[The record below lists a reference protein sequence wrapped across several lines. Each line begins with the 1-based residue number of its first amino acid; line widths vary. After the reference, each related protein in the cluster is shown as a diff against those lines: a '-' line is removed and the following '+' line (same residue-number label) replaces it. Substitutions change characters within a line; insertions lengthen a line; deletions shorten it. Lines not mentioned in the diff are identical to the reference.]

1 VVPMYGDMPTHRDL
15 PDGFD
20 DVAAGRRADVDRA
33 EDLAREDRRRL
44 AQAEMPSA
52 AELQALDEERR
63 ATTVP
68 PPGWTQ
74 HP

>member
-1 VVPMYGDMPTHRDL
+1 MYRGMPTHRDL

-20 DVAAGRRADVDRA
+20 DIAAARRSDVDRA
-33 EDLAREDRRRL
+33 EDRAREDRRRL
-44 AQAEMPSA
+44 AQAEIPPA

-63 ATTVP
+63 ATSVP
-68 PPGWTQ
+68 PPGWTK